1 MSSTRARLGLLLLL
15 VPLACLALFVFTG
28 RQRSLPT
35 PAPTESNIT
44 IVVTIDGRDTSTGDV
59 IDPINLWD
67 NWPTRSRV
75 TGTTHDGEQGA
86 LLKKNGGGCLIRMQS
101 GAQGWVTCSNFI
113 KEFKK

>member
-1 MSSTRARLGLLLLL
+1 MKPAITLAFVGIVSFALLS
-15 VPLACLALFVFTG
+15 ACGGAAD
-28 RQRSLPT
+28 PAA
-35 PAPTESNIT
+35 APTESNST
-44 IVVTIDGRDTSTGDV
+44 IVVTIDGRDASTGDT